1 MVETVIRETLLLLEV
16 EDKCPD
22 FVPADLPHI
31 GAHAFRGEEIVKI
44 AGAVDNNGNSIGA
57 FPFGS
62 SAEPIAV
69 K

>member
-1 MVETVIRETLLLLEV
+1 MVETVIGETPLLLEV

-31 GAHAFRGEEIVKI
+31 GAHAFRGEEIVKVS
-44 AGAVDNNGNSIGA
+44 GTMGNNGNSIGA
-57 FPFGS
+57 FPLGS
-62 SAEPIAV
+62 SAELIAV

>member
-1 MVETVIRETLLLLEV
+1 VVETVIGETSLLLEV

-31 GAHAFRGEEIVKI
+31 GAHAFRGEEIVKV
-44 AGAVDNNGNSIGA
+44 ACAVGNNGNSIGA
-57 FPFGS
+57 FPLGS
-62 SAEPIAV
+62 SAELIAM